1 MGNSGSDNSLSERI
15 EELEGEV
22 EYLRKELDKIKERTR
37 KRQFIDSDEEEIC
50 KRRRIAERERDRIR
64 RSKRSYRN

>member
-37 KRQFIDSDEEEIC
+37 KRQFIDSDEEETVSI
-50 KRRRIAERERDRIR
+50 EE
-64 RSKRSYRN
+64 